1 MIDGET
7 VERDGVLAPPTLQSP
22 AFGPRADD
30 HGAPDARLPTIEL
43 GLIDNVAVF
52 GGKVLSVG
60 ATVRDDGG
68 LDFG

>member
-1 MIDGET
+1 MSEM
-7 VERDGVLAPPTLQSP
+7 VFSRHQRSKAPRSAQGLTITAP
-22 AFGPRADD
+22 
-30 HGAPDARLPTIEL
+30 PDARLRTIEL

-68 LDFG
+68 LDLAG